1 MLPPVRARV
10 HVAGPSEVDT
20 ALQRFVR
27 FLRAA
32 GVRVSTVELLDAAE
46 ALRTVAM
53 RDRATVKA
61 ALATALLKDRR
72 DRHAFETI
80 FDRFFHL
87 LAVEPGD
94 DHGHGHAHDDL
105 SRGDP
110 VDQATLSEQPADTP
124 EQGHSHGAPSD
135 LREYFDPEDL
145 AEQYNLHQEA
155 NKIDLAALTDEIVL
169 AADQEATSALR
180 DHVEVSVEH
189 LRNPTL
195 PSTLADSGGRT
206 LDAELTIAEQHA
218 LLAWLSDEL
227 DGDDEPVVDLPAAGS
242 SAFVD
247 QLPEMLRRYLQKL
260 LEQQDRV
267 VDDHVEASKAP
278 ISPIDEA
285 ERHRIEDELRRL
297 GRALD
302 GGITHR
308 RRPGRRGRIDVG
320 RTMRRNMRH
329 DGVPFRPVTV
339 AREDD
344 KPHLV
349 LLVDVSL
356 SVRSAARFTLEV
368 AHQLQSLFTRVRT
381 FAFVA
386 DLVEV
391 TELFA
396 DHHHDEA
403 LEILMGGEV
412 LDLEAESDY
421 GRALITFEE
430 EHGTAL
436 TRRTTL
442 LVLGDGRT
450 NGKPPEIERFGRLAE
465 RARHVH
471 WWTPEPRRTWQ
482 LGACHLPEY
491 AEHCDAVEVV
501 RGTTGLERTTATLSA
516 PDPRG

>member
-1 MLPPVRARV
+1 MDA
-10 HVAGPSEVDT
+10 

-27 FLRAA
+27 FLRAR

-46 ALRTVAM
+46 ALRTVQV
-53 RDRATVKA
+53 RDRESVRS

-72 DRHAFETI
+72 DRQAFEEI
-80 FDRFFHL
+80 FARFFHL
-87 LAVEPGD
+87 LAVDAAAD
-94 DHGHGHAHDDL
+94 DGHSHAHDDL

-110 VDQATLSEQPADTP
+110 VDKATLSEQPADSP

-135 LREYFDPEDL
+135 LREFFDPEDL

-169 AADQEATSALR
+169 AADQEASSALQ
-180 DHVEVSVEH
+180 DHVEVAVEH
-189 LRNPTL
+189 LRNPTM
-195 PSTLADSGGRT
+195 PSTLADSQGRT

-218 LLAWLSDEL
+218 LLAWLADEL
-227 DGDDEPVVDLPAAGS
+227 DDEDVPVELPAAGT

-247 QLPEMLRRYLQKL
+247 QLPELLRRYLQKL

-267 VDDHVEASKAP
+267 VDDHLEATKAP
-278 ISPIDEA
+278 VSHIGES

-386 DLVEV
+386 DLIEV

-403 LEILMGGEV
+403 LEILMGGEL

-421 GRALITFEE
+421 GRALTIFDE

-450 NGKPPEIERFGRLAE
+450 NGKPPEVERFGRLAE

-471 WWTPEPRRTWQ
+471 WWTPEPRRTWH
-482 LGACHLPEY
+482 LGGCHLPDY

-501 RGTTGLERTTATLSA
+501 RGTSGLERTTAAMSA

>member
-1 MLPPVRARV
+1 MEP
-10 HVAGPSEVDT
+10 
-20 ALQRFVR
+20 ALQRFVS
-27 FLRAA
+27 FLRAR

-46 ALRTVAM
+46 ALRTVQV
-53 RDRATVKA
+53 RDRDTVRA

-72 DRHAFETI
+72 DRHAFEEI

-87 LAVEPGD
+87 LPIEVPDA
-94 DHGHGHAHDDL
+94 DHSHAHDDL

-110 VDQATLSEQPADTP
+110 VDQATLSEQPSDTP
-124 EQGHSHGAPSD
+124 QQGHSHGAPSD

-155 NKIDLAALTDEIVL
+155 NKIDLAALTDEIVV

-180 DHVEVSVEH
+180 DHVEVAVEH

-195 PSTLADSGGRT
+195 PSSLAETGGRT
-206 LDAELTIAEQHA
+206 LDAELTVAEQHA
-218 LLAWLSDEL
+218 LLAWLGDEQA
-227 DGDDEPVVDLPAAGS
+227 DDDEDDVVRPAAGTS
-242 SAFVD
+242 SFVD
-247 QLPEMLRRYLQKL
+247 QLPELLRRYLQKL
-260 LEQQDRV
+260 LEQQERV
-267 VDDHVEASKAP
+267 VDDHLEAARAP
-278 ISPIDEA
+278 VSHIDER

-302 GGITHR
+302 GGTTHR

-339 AREDD
+339 APEDD

-368 AHQLQSLFTRVRT
+368 AHQMQSLFTRVRT

-421 GRALITFEE
+421 GRALITFDE

-450 NGKPPEIERFGRLAE
+450 NGKPPEVERFGRLAE
-465 RARHVH
+465 RARHVL
-471 WWTPEPRRTWQ
+471 WWTPEPRRTWR

-491 AEHCDAVEVV
+491 AEHCDRVEVV
-501 RGTTGLERTTATLSA
+501 RGSDGLERSAAALAA